1 MQKREGQ
8 KDQEANKRVSRASA
22 GATAVTTGGATARTA
37 ATASNMHSTSRHS
50 VSSSSSGVLMV
61 GPNFRVGKKIGCG
74 NFGELRLGEI
84 RGCRHGRQSRHLSK
98 VRPPPPFDY
107 LPTFFCT
114 YLHCPVPCGPR
125 QGGCCAERKFQGV
138 VFGLRAVCLFFAD
151 RLHQSYWAW
160 TFWCFGLNFDFRSL
174 GMDYEHLFSAYTSWL
189 RSPSAKTWFTCLF

>member
-1 MQKREGQ
+1 MWPLLSMQKREGQ

-98 VRPPPPFDY
+98 VRPQPPFDY
-107 LPTFFCT
+107 LPTFL
-114 YLHCPVPCGPR
+114 YLFALPGSLWAPPR
-125 QGGCCAERKFQGV
+125 
-138 VFGLRAVCLFFAD
+138 GLLC
-151 RLHQSYWAW
+151 
-160 TFWCFGLNFDFRSL
+160 
-174 GMDYEHLFSAYTSWL
+174 
-189 RSPSAKTWFTCLF
+189 

>member
-8 KDQEANKRVSRASA
+8 KDQEANKRISRASA

-84 RGCRHGRQSRHLSK
+84 RGCRHGRQPQHLSK
-98 VRPPPPFDY
+98 VRPPPPFDC
-107 LPTFFCT
+107 LPTIFT
-114 YLHCPVPCGPR
+114 YFPYPALRGPFLR
-125 QGGCCAERKFQGV
+125 
-138 VFGLRAVCLFFAD
+138 GLLCWAQISRRGFPSTREHVYFL
-151 RLHQSYWAW
+151 LQSY
-160 TFWCFGLNFDFRSL
+160 
-174 GMDYEHLFSAYTSWL
+174 
-189 RSPSAKTWFTCLF
+189 

>member
-1 MQKREGQ
+1 LWPLLSMQKREGQ

-107 LPTFFCT
+107 LPTFFVPICIARF
-114 YLHCPVPCGPR
+114 PVGPV
-125 QGGCCAERKFQGV
+125 QGGGCAERKFQGV
-138 VFGLRAVCLFFAD
+138 VFGLRAVCLFFAK

-160 TFWCFGLNFDFRSL
+160 TFWCFGLNFDFRYLSI
-174 GMDYEHLFSAYTSWL
+174 DYEHLFSENNS
-189 RSPSAKTWFTCLF
+189 